1 MNLLKTFSES
11 KSGNISINKDS
22 YVESIIG
29 ILMEKIG
36 DNNSRI

>member
-11 KSGNISINKDS
+11 KPGNISINKDS